1 MYYFYVCIVHTYIHT
16 EYQDHDAIAIRDA
29 TTNKADRSKKMNTTI
44 DRRAEKASDRAHILL
59 SDTANTNKYNENQFP
74 ITLSPYSLI
83 FIVHLFSL

>member
-1 MYYFYVCIVHTYIHT
+1 MYSFYVCIVHVHT
-16 EYQDHDAIAIRDA
+16 HVYTDA